1 MKSLD
6 ISSIFKTVGGHISKN
21 KSNICRGTGIALC
34 IAATGSAIWATVKAM
49 KKVNGEDLTK
59 AEKFKAVW
67 YYYIPAVTTEAF
79 GIAFIIGASK
89 LDEKQHAALAAAYS
103 LTTTAFKEYKEK
115 VIETLG
121 EKKEESIRDEVIRD
135 KVDRTSSTEVYV
147 TSNGDTLF
155 YEPISDS
162 LFMSNV
168 NAVRKA
174 VNNFNRDML
183 SENNKSFNELAYE
196 FGLNGLKD
204 VGDKIGWSVED
215 GYIDIRFV
223 GHVTEDERACLA
235 LEFNIPP
242 KYGFDKLY

>member
-1 MKSLD
+1 MKHFD
-6 ISSIFKTVGGHISKN
+6 ISSMIKTIGGHISKN

-34 IAATGSAIWATVKAM
+34 VAATGSAIWATIKAM
-49 KKVNGEDLTK
+49 KKVDGEDLTK

-67 YYYIPAVTTEAF
+67 YYYIPAVTTEVF

-115 VIETLG
+115 VIETIG

-135 KVDRTSSTEVYV
+135 KVDRTSSKEVYV
-147 TSNGDTLF
+147 TSTGDTLF

-162 LFMSNV
+162 LFVSNV

-174 VNNFNRDML
+174 VNIFNRDML
-183 SENNKSFNELAYE
+183 SEDRKSFNELAYG

-204 VGDKIGWSVED
+204 VGDNLGWRIED
-215 GYIDIRFV
+215 GYIDIRFI
-223 GHVTEDERACLA
+223 GHVTEDERPCLA
-235 LEFNIPP
+235 LEYNIAPT
-242 KYGFDKLY
+242 YGFDKLY

>member
-1 MKSLD
+1 MKCLN
-6 ISSIFKTVGGHISKN
+6 ISSMLKTIGGHISKN

-34 IAATGSAIWATVKAM
+34 VAATGSAIWATVKAM
-49 KKVNGEDLTK
+49 KKVDGEDLTK

-135 KVDRTSSTEVYV
+135 KVDHTSSKEVYV

-162 LFMSNV
+162 LFISNV

-174 VNNFNRDML
+174 INNFNRDIL

-215 GYIDIRFV
+215 GYIDVRFI

>member
-1 MKSLD
+1 MKCLD
-6 ISSIFKTVGGHISKN
+6 ISSMLKTIGGHISKN

-34 IAATGSAIWATVKAM
+34 IAATGSAIWATIKAM
-49 KKVNGEDLTK
+49 KKIDGEDLTK
-59 AEKFKAVW
+59 AEKFKAIW

-174 VNNFNRDML
+174 INNFNRDML

-223 GHVTEDERACLA
+223 GHVTEDEHACLA

>member
-1 MKSLD
+1 M
-6 ISSIFKTVGGHISKN
+6 
-21 KSNICRGTGIALC
+21 
-34 IAATGSAIWATVKAM
+34 
-49 KKVNGEDLTK
+49 
-59 AEKFKAVW
+59 
-67 YYYIPAVTTEAF
+67 
-79 GIAFIIGASK
+79 
-89 LDEKQHAALAAAYS
+89 
-103 LTTTAFKEYKEK
+103 
-115 VIETLG
+115 
-121 EKKEESIRDEVIRD
+121 
-135 KVDRTSSTEVYV
+135 
-147 TSNGDTLF
+147 F

-162 LFMSNV
+162 LFISNV

-174 VNNFNRDML
+174 INNFNRDIL

-215 GYIDIRFV
+215 GYIDVRFI

>member
-1 MKSLD
+1 MKYFD
-6 ISSIFKTVGGHISKN
+6 ISSMIKTIGGHISKN

-34 IAATGSAIWATVKAM
+34 VAATGSAIWATIKAM
-49 KKVNGEDLTK
+49 KKVDGEDLTK

-115 VIETLG
+115 VIETIG

-135 KVDRTSSTEVYV
+135 KVDRTSSKEVYV
-147 TSNGDTLF
+147 TSTGDTLF

-162 LFMSNV
+162 LFVSNV

-174 VNNFNRDML
+174 LNIFNRDML
-183 SENNKSFNELAYE
+183 SEDRKSFNELAYG

-204 VGDKIGWSVED
+204 VGDNLGWRIED
-215 GYIDIRFV
+215 GYIDIRFI
-223 GHVTEDERACLA
+223 GHVTEDERPCLA
-235 LEFNIPP
+235 LEYNIAPT
-242 KYGFDKLY
+242 YGFDKLY

>member
-6 ISSIFKTVGGHISKN
+6 ISSIFKTVGGYISKN

-34 IAATGSAIWATVKAM
+34 VAATGSAIWATIKAM
-49 KKVNGEDLTK
+49 KKVDGEDLTK

-174 VNNFNRDML
+174 INNFNRDML

>member
-1 MKSLD
+1 MKHFD
-6 ISSIFKTVGGHISKN
+6 ISSMLKTVGGHISKN

-49 KKVNGEDLTK
+49 KKVDGEDLTK

-174 VNNFNRDML
+174 INNFNRDML

>member
-1 MKSLD
+1 MKYFD
-6 ISSIFKTVGGHISKN
+6 ISSMIKTIGGHISKN

-34 IAATGSAIWATVKAM
+34 VAATGSAIWATIKAM
-49 KKVNGEDLTK
+49 KKVDGEDLTK

-115 VIETLG
+115 VIETIG

-135 KVDRTSSTEVYV
+135 KVDRTSSKEVYV
-147 TSNGDTLF
+147 TSTGDTLF

-162 LFMSNV
+162 LFVSNV

-174 VNNFNRDML
+174 VNIFNRDML
-183 SENNKSFNELAYE
+183 SEDRKSFNELAYG

-204 VGDKIGWSVED
+204 VGDNLGWRIED
-215 GYIDIRFV
+215 GYIDIRFI
-223 GHVTEDERACLA
+223 GHVTEDERPCLA
-235 LEFNIPP
+235 LEYNIAPT
-242 KYGFDKLY
+242 YGFDKLY